1 MSNQSLA
8 KKRAV
13 AVAPAAYSVHPFYP
27 ERAQGSYVWDADGK
41 RYLDWSVGIA
51 VMNIGHS
58 HPKVLSAVKEQID
71 NVIEELGDA
80 DFYKQGILNAIDVTQ
95 EEVTAKN
102 MAKLKKRYGDGYTD
116 GKAQARADKN

>member
-1 MSNQSLA
+1 MIYSDFVRRLA
-8 KKRAV
+8 KSGEAIREEMT
-13 AVAPAAYSVHPFYP
+13 P
-27 ERAQGSYVWDADGK
+27 EGAHLLHMALGLAGEAGELVDAIKKHVIYG
-41 RYLDWSVGIA
+41 
-51 VMNIGHS
+51 
-58 HPKVLSAVKEQID
+58 KVLDID